1 MDAIFNI
8 ERETNGLSAEKRL
21 TVRRERVAPLEKD
34 LEGAGDASSNGK
46 QTYPVK
52 HYRASN

>member
-21 TVRRERVAPLEKD
+21 AVSRDRVALLEKD
-34 LEGAGDASSNGK
+34 LEATGDASLSRK
-46 QTYPVK
+46 TL
-52 HYRASN
+52 